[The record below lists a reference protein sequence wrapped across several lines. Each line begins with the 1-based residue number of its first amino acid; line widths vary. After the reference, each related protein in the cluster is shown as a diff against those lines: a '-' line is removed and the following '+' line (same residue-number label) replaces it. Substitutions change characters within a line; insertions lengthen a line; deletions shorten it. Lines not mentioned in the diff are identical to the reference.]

1 MQINRKKTTFAY
13 NGYEQMDDLIN
24 IYNETLYERIA
35 DVVTNYM
42 CIGDSESSNAIFL
55 LQKEQTDTNTQFIQ
69 KMMQAC
75 KLTESDYHLV
85 LVPEDSDL
93 LPIFN
98 QAKKQVNIFFGFN
111 FQHDGF
117 AMRREF
123 YKPFRFQGSA
133 LLLSN
138 SIDEL
143 MNDAALKS
151 KLWNQG
157 LKALFNIA

>member
-1 MQINRKKTTFAY
+1 MQINRKKTNFAY

-24 IYNETLYERIA
+24 IYNETLYEGIA
-35 DVVTNYM
+35 DVGTNYK
-42 CIGDSESSNAIFL
+42 CIGDSESSNAIFM
-55 LQKEQTDTNTQFIQ
+55 LQKEQTEANTQFIQ

-75 KLTESDYHLV
+75 KLTETDYHLV
-85 LVPEDSDL
+85 LVPEESDL

-98 QAKKQVNIFFGFN
+98 QAKKQVNILFGFN

-117 AMRREF
+117 SMRREF
-123 YKPFRFQGSA
+123 FKPFRFQGNV

-138 SIDEL
+138 SISEL
-143 MNDAALKS
+143 INDAALKS
-151 KLWNQG
+151 NLWNQG